1 MKEKPIYLD
10 YNATTPIDS
19 EVIDAMMPFLNEH
32 FGNPSSSHY
41 YGQIT
46 KKAVDKARKQVA
58 NLLNCS
64 QNEII
69 FTSGGT
75 ESNNFAIK
83 GTAFA
88 LINKGNHIITSKIEH
103 PSVLES
109 CKFLE
114 AKGFEITCLPVNETG
129 LVNIID
135 VERAIKPDTVLITI
149 MHSNNETGSIQ
160 PIEQISKLAKK
171 HDIVFH
177 TDAVQSAGKIP
188 VNTDKLGVD
197 LLSIAGHKIYAP
209 KGIGALYIKRG
220 IVLEKLIHGAG
231 QEGGRRAGTENVLE
245 IAGLGMACEIAL
257 RDFDKNVSNMKVT
270 RDRLYNKLK
279 EEVNYIRLNCDLENC
294 LPNTLNI
301 SIKDIDSNQL
311 IDKIKNHL
319 AVSSGAACHSGKT
332 ETSYVL
338 KALKVPDDW
347 AKGALRFSTG
357 KMTTKDEIDNAADI
371 IINNF

>member
-1 MKEKPIYLD
+1 MEKPIYLD

-19 EVIDAMMPFLNEH
+19 EVIDAMTPFIKEH

-58 NLLNCS
+58 NFLNCS
-64 QNEII
+64 TNEII

-88 LINKGNHIITSKIEH
+88 LIKKGNHIITSKIEH
-103 PSVLES
+103 PSVLET

-114 AKGFEITCLPVNETG
+114 AKGFEITYMPVNETG

-135 VERAIKPDTVLITI
+135 VERAIKPSTILITI

-160 PIEQISKLAKK
+160 PIEQISELVKK

-188 VNTDKLGVD
+188 INTDKLGVD

-209 KGIGALYIKRG
+209 KGIGALYIKQG

-231 QEGGRRAGTENVLE
+231 QEGKRRAGTENVLE
-245 IAGLGMACEIAL
+245 IVGLGMACEIAL
-257 RDFDKNVSNMKVT
+257 RDFDKNVSNMKLT
-270 RDRLYNKLK
+270 RDRLYNKLREK
-279 EEVNYIRLNCDLENC
+279 ISYIRLNCDLENC

-301 SIKDIDSNQL
+301 SIKDINSNQL

-319 AVSSGAACHSGKT
+319 AVSSGAACHSGMT
-332 ETSYVL
+332 EVSYVL
-338 KALKVPDDW
+338 KALNVLDEW
-347 AKGALRFSTG
+347 AKGTLRFSTG
-357 KMTTKDEIDNAADI
+357 KMTTIDEIDNAADI